1 MTELKSGD
9 KAPNFSLPDQDGKTH
24 QLEDYKGEKLVLFF
38 YPKDNTPACTVQAC
52 NLRDNHAVLQKA
64 GFKIL
69 GISMDSEKKHTNFIE
84 KHSLPFPLL
93 ADTEKEMVNAYQEA
107 YQNAYN
113 DAYENY
119 EDEESRTAYINAY
132 ADAFE
137 KQTQDTYNTA
147 FNEAYERYTNE
158 YANAEAN
165 QNPGIITRLWNSFF
179 TN

>member
-38 YPKDNTPACTVQAC
+38 YPKDNTPTCTVQAC

-93 ADTEKEMVNAYQEA
+93 ADTEKEMVNAYQV
-107 YQNAYN
+107 YGPKKMFGKVK
-113 DAYENY
+113 DGIH
-119 EDEESRTAYINAY
+119 RTTFVINEKGVIEHVIGKVKAKEH
-132 ADAFE
+132 ADQILE
-137 KQTQDTYNTA
+137 LYK
-147 FNEAYERYTNE
+147 
-158 YANAEAN
+158 
-165 QNPGIITRLWNSFF
+165 
-179 TN
+179 